1 MMEEEKTRVGPRK
14 VNWGTWEELILGSAV
29 RRHGTRDWN
38 VVASELR
45 ARTIYPHDFT
55 PEACKARYEELRKR
69 YSGCTA
75 WFEELRKRR
84 VEELKRELVR
94 SESSIG
100 SLQLKIESL
109 KAERE
114 RSGQID
120 YGLSHTESPAPLTK
134 SEDIEFSVKEEA
146 KDGLSAG
153 SFTLDIRTNQSPESQ
168 VPAIPSAT
176 ETVVK
181 LEPLE
186 SWEQDKAPSTSKV
199 TEAANGNGGAV
210 RKRRGKRRRKDSV
223 WDAKEGSIE
232 DSDNVCST
240 SLASTSHC
248 KEILTSCDQSI
259 RHSAVSNHR
268 GGLSRFR
275 NDDLMRIFNSIT
287 QHEAA
292 MVFRH
297 RLDSQK
303 RARYKKIIRRHMDIE
318 TARSR
323 LANWSIKT
331 PGELFRD
338 FLLLANNAMVFYS
351 KRTREYKSAM
361 ALRDIV
367 TKVYR
372 EHYKDSYYKAT
383 SSLLPW
389 PTIGNPPGK
398 PRSVRPRP
406 SKDKLQ
412 AKYGNNVKD
421 IIGGTLGKQN
431 HKPVDAD
438 SKVPLQSF
446 LSAKKGFKRPGKIK
460 CGSSIETVNPQPK
473 VQAKEPSQHNIKV
486 KKDHRVK
493 PVTKE
498 RKRARQK

>member
-1 MMEEEKTRVGPRK
+1 M
-14 VNWGTWEELILGSAV
+14 LIV
-29 RRHGTRDWN
+29 R
-38 VVASELR
+38 
-45 ARTIYPHDFT
+45 
-55 PEACKARYEELRKR
+55 
-69 YSGCTA
+69 
-75 WFEELRKRR
+75 
-84 VEELKRELVR
+84 
-94 SESSIG
+94 

-114 RSGQID
+114 RSGQLD

-268 GGLSRFR
+268 GCLSRFR

-431 HKPVDAD
+431 HKAVDAD

-460 CGSSIETVNPQPK
+460 CGSTIETVNPQPK

>member
-1 MMEEEKTRVGPRK
+1 MGVVGSRK
-14 VNWGTWEELILGSAV
+14 MNCWGTWEELILGSAV
-29 RRHGTRDWN
+29 RLHGTRDWN
-38 VVASELR
+38 AVASELR
-45 ARTIYPHDFT
+45 ARIINPHCFT
-55 PEACKARYEELRKR
+55 PEACKARYEDLLKR
-69 YSGCTA
+69 HSGCTA

-100 SLQLKIESL
+100 SLESKIESL

-120 YGLSHTESPAPLTK
+120 YGLTRTESPAPLTK
-134 SEDIEFSVKEEA
+134 SEDIESSVKEEA

-168 VPAIPSAT
+168 VPPTPLAT
-176 ETVVK
+176 EIVVK
-181 LEPLE
+181 LELSE
-186 SWEQDKAPSTSKV
+186 SWGRDKAPSTSKV
-199 TEAANGNGGAV
+199 TEAVNGNRGAV
-210 RKRRGKRRRKDSV
+210 KKRRGKRRRKDAV
-223 WDAKEGSIE
+223 WVAKEGSIE

-248 KEILTSCDQSI
+248 KEVLTSCDQSI
-259 RHSAVSNHR
+259 RHSAVSDQR
-268 GGLSRFR
+268 GGLSRLR

-303 RARYKKIIRRHMDIE
+303 RARYKKMIRRHMDIE

-331 PGELFRD
+331 PAELFRD
-338 FLLLANNAMVFYS
+338 FLLLANNAMIFYS
-351 KRTREYKSAM
+351 KRTREHKAAM

-367 TKVYR
+367 TRAYR
-372 EHYKDSYYKAT
+372 EHYKSSCYKAT
-383 SSLLPW
+383 SSLLPL
-389 PTIGNPPGK
+389 PTIANPPGK
-398 PRSVRPRP
+398 PRSFRPRP

-412 AKYGNNVKD
+412 AMYGNNMKN
-421 IIGGTLGKQN
+421 IIAGNLERQN

-438 SKVPLQSF
+438 SKVPWRSF
-446 LSAKKGFKRPGKIK
+446 LSAKKSFKRPGKVK
-460 CGSSIETVNPQPK
+460 CGSTIETVNPQTK
-473 VQAKEPSQHNIKV
+473 LQAKESPQYNIKV
-486 KKDHRVK
+486 KKDYQIK
-493 PVTKE
+493 PVSKE

>member
-1 MMEEEKTRVGPRK
+1 MEAEETMGVVGSRK
-14 VNWGTWEELILGSAV
+14 MNCWGTWEELILGSAV
-29 RRHGTRDWN
+29 RLHGTRDWN
-38 VVASELR
+38 AVASELR
-45 ARTIYPHDFT
+45 ARIINPHCFT
-55 PEACKARYEELRKR
+55 PEACKA
-69 YSGCTA
+69 SA

-100 SLQLKIESL
+100 SLESKIESL

-120 YGLSHTESPAPLTK
+120 YGLTRTESPAPLTK
-134 SEDIEFSVKEEA
+134 SEDIESSVKEEA

-168 VPAIPSAT
+168 VPPTPLAT
-176 ETVVK
+176 EIVVK
-181 LEPLE
+181 LELSE
-186 SWEQDKAPSTSKV
+186 SWGRDKAPSTSKV
-199 TEAANGNGGAV
+199 TEAVNGNRGAV
-210 RKRRGKRRRKDSV
+210 KKRRGKRRRKDAV
-223 WDAKEGSIE
+223 WVAKEGSIE

-248 KEILTSCDQSI
+248 KEVLTSCDQSI
-259 RHSAVSNHR
+259 RHSAVSDQR
-268 GGLSRFR
+268 GGLSRLR

-303 RARYKKIIRRHMDIE
+303 RARYKKMIRRHMDIE

-331 PGELFRD
+331 PAELFRD
-338 FLLLANNAMVFYS
+338 FLLLANNAMIFYS
-351 KRTREYKSAM
+351 KRTREHKAAM

-367 TKVYR
+367 TRAYR
-372 EHYKDSYYKAT
+372 EHYKSSCYKAT
-383 SSLLPW
+383 SSLLPL
-389 PTIGNPPGK
+389 PTIANPPGK
-398 PRSVRPRP
+398 PRSFRPRP

-412 AKYGNNVKD
+412 AMYGNNMKN
-421 IIGGTLGKQN
+421 IIAGNLERQN

-438 SKVPLQSF
+438 SKVPWRSF
-446 LSAKKGFKRPGKIK
+446 LSAKKSFKRPGKVK
-460 CGSSIETVNPQPK
+460 CGSTIETVNPQTK
-473 VQAKEPSQHNIKV
+473 LQAKESPQYNIKV
-486 KKDHRVK
+486 KKDYQIK
-493 PVTKE
+493 PVSKE

>member
-1 MMEEEKTRVGPRK
+1 MGPET
-14 VNWGTWEELILGSAV
+14 GTSSHRSSVLGLYILPALPLS
-29 RRHGTRDWN
+29 
-38 VVASELR
+38 
-45 ARTIYPHDFT
+45 
-55 PEACKARYEELRKR
+55 
-69 YSGCTA
+69 A

-100 SLQLKIESL
+100 SLESKIERL

-120 YGLSHTESPAPLTK
+120 HGLSHTESPAPLTK
-134 SEDIEFSVKEEA
+134 SEDIESSVKEEA

-153 SFTLDIRTNQSPESQ
+153 SFTLDIRTNGSPESQ
-168 VPAIPSAT
+168 VPTIPSAT

-181 LEPLE
+181 LELSE
-186 SWEQDKAPSTSKV
+186 SWGRDKAPSTSKV
-199 TEAANGNGGAV
+199 PEAANGNGGAV
-210 RKRRGKRRRKDSV
+210 RKRRGKRKRKDTV
-223 WDAKEGSIE
+223 WDAKEGNIE

-240 SLASTSHC
+240 SHASTSHC
-248 KEILTSCDQSI
+248 KEVLTSCDQSI
-259 RHSAVSNHR
+259 RRSAVSDHR
-268 GGLSRFR
+268 VGLSRFR

-287 QHEAA
+287 KHEAA

-303 RARYKKIIRRHMDIE
+303 RARYKKMIRRHMDIE

-351 KRTREYKSAM
+351 KRTREYKAAI

-367 TKVYR
+367 TRAYR
-372 EHYKDSYYKAT
+372 EHYKGSYHKAT
-383 SSLLPW
+383 SSLLPL
-389 PTIGNPPGK
+389 PVIGNPPGK

-412 AKYGNNVKD
+412 AKYGNNVFA
-421 IIGGTLGKQN
+421 GTLGRQN
-431 HKPVDAD
+431 HKPGDVDC
-438 SKVPLQSF
+438 KVPLQSV

-460 CGSSIETVNPQPK
+460 SGSTIEIVNPQTK
-473 VQAKEPSQHNIKV
+473 VQAKESLQHNIKV

-493 PVTKE
+493 PVT
-498 RKRARQK
+498 RKRTRQK

>member
-1 MMEEEKTRVGPRK
+1 MIKFFLYLIKSCKLYSYVAPNLRKCCCTRVESFENTEFLKDIFKESPRSLQSYCLSSRS
-14 VNWGTWEELILGSAV
+14 V
-29 RRHGTRDWN
+29 D
-38 VVASELR
+38 LR
-45 ARTIYPHDFT
+45 VEFF
-55 PEACKARYEELRKR
+55 CK
-69 YSGCTA
+69 SA

-114 RSGQID
+114 RSGQLD

-268 GGLSRFR
+268 GCLSRFR

-431 HKPVDAD
+431 HKAVDAD

-460 CGSSIETVNPQPK
+460 CGSTIETVNPQPK

>member
-1 MMEEEKTRVGPRK
+1 MEAETMGVGPR
-14 VNWGTWEELILGSAV
+14 NMIWGTWEELILGGAV

-45 ARTIYPHDFT
+45 ARTIYLYCFT

-100 SLQLKIESL
+100 SLESKIESL
-109 KAERE
+109 NAERE
-114 RSGQID
+114 RSGQMNH
-120 YGLSHTESPAPLTK
+120 GLSHTESPAPLMK
-134 SEDIEFSVKEEA
+134 SEDIESSVKEEA

-153 SFTLDIRTNQSPESQ
+153 SFTLDIRTKRSPESQ
-168 VPAIPSAT
+168 VPTVPSAT

-181 LEPLE
+181 LERSE
-186 SWEQDKAPSTSKV
+186 SWERDKVPSTSKV

-210 RKRRGKRRRKDSV
+210 RKRRGKRRRKDTV

-232 DSDNVCST
+232 ESDNVCST

-248 KEILTSCDQSI
+248 KEALASCNQSV
-259 RHSAVSNHR
+259 RHSSISDHR

-303 RARYKKIIRRHMDIE
+303 RARYKKMIMRHMDIE
-318 TARSR
+318 TVRSR

-331 PGELFRD
+331 PGELFGD
-338 FLLLANNAMVFYS
+338 FLLLANNATVFYS
-351 KRTREYKSAM
+351 KRTREYKAAM
-361 ALRDIV
+361 TLRDIV
-367 TKVYR
+367 TKAYQ
-372 EHYKDSYYKAT
+372 EYYKGSYYKAT

-421 IIGGTLGKQN
+421 IIAGTLERQN
-431 HKPVDAD
+431 HKPGDAD

-446 LSAKKGFKRPGKIK
+446 LSAKKSFKRPGKIK
-460 CGSSIETVNPQPK
+460 CGSIIEIVNQQTK
-473 VQAKEPSQHNIKV
+473 VRAKESTQHNIKV
-486 KKDHRVK
+486 KKDLRIK

>member
-1 MMEEEKTRVGPRK
+1 MEGEMDVGPRK
-14 VNWGTWEELILGSAV
+14 MNWGTWEELILGGAV

-45 ARTIYPHDFT
+45 ARTVYPYCFT
-55 PEACKARYEELRKR
+55 PEACRTRYEDLRKR
-69 YSGCTA
+69 YSGCNA

-84 VEELKRELVR
+84 VEELKRELER

-100 SLQLKIESL
+100 FLESKIESL

-114 RSGQID
+114 QSDQID
-120 YGLSHTESPAPLTK
+120 YGLSRTESPAPPTK
-134 SEDIEFSVKEEA
+134 SEDIESFVKDEA

-168 VPAIPSAT
+168 VPTIPLT
-176 ETVVK
+176 DVK
-181 LEPLE
+181 LERSE
-186 SWEQDKAPSTSKV
+186 SCERDKVPSTSKV
-199 TEAANGNGGAV
+199 TEVSNGNGGAV
-210 RKRRGKRRRKDSV
+210 RKRRGKRRRKDAV

-232 DSDNVCST
+232 ESDNVCST

-248 KEILTSCDQSI
+248 KEALTSCEHSI
-259 RHSAVSNHR
+259 RHSPVNDHR

-275 NDDLMRIFNSIT
+275 NDDLMRIFTSIT
-287 QHEAA
+287 VHEAA

-303 RARYKKIIRRHMDIE
+303 RARYKKMIRRHMDIE
-318 TARSR
+318 TVKSR
-323 LANWSIKT
+323 LASWSIKT

-351 KRTREYKSAM
+351 KRTREYKAAM

-367 TKVYR
+367 TRAYR
-372 EHYKDSYYKAT
+372 QHYKGSYYKAT
-383 SSLLPW
+383 SSLLPF

-421 IIGGTLGKQN
+421 NIAGKLGRQN
-431 HKPVDAD
+431 HRPGDAD
-438 SKVPLQSF
+438 SKVPLQSW

-460 CGSSIETVNPQPK
+460 RGPILESVNPQ
-473 VQAKEPSQHNIKV
+473 VKESTQHNIKV
-486 KKDHRVK
+486 KEDHRIK

>member
-1 MMEEEKTRVGPRK
+1 M
-14 VNWGTWEELILGSAV
+14 N
-29 RRHGTRDWN
+29 H
-38 VVASELR
+38 
-45 ARTIYPHDFT
+45 
-55 PEACKARYEELRKR
+55 
-69 YSGCTA
+69 
-75 WFEELRKRR
+75 
-84 VEELKRELVR
+84 
-94 SESSIG
+94 
-100 SLQLKIESL
+100 
-109 KAERE
+109 
-114 RSGQID
+114 
-120 YGLSHTESPAPLTK
+120 GLSHTESPAPLTK
-134 SEDIEFSVKEEA
+134 SEDIESSVKEEA

-153 SFTLDIRTNQSPESQ
+153 SFTLDIRTKRSPESQ
-168 VPAIPSAT
+168 VPTVPSAT

-181 LEPLE
+181 LERSE
-186 SWEQDKAPSTSKV
+186 SWDRDKVSSISKV

-210 RKRRGKRRRKDSV
+210 RKRRGKRRRKDTV

-232 DSDNVCST
+232 ESDNVCST

-248 KEILTSCDQSI
+248 KEALASCNQSV
-259 RHSAVSNHR
+259 RHSSISDHR
-268 GGLSRFR
+268 GGLSTFR

-303 RARYKKIIRRHMDIE
+303 RARYKKMIMRHMDIE
-318 TARSR
+318 TVRSR

-331 PGELFRD
+331 PGELFGD
-338 FLLLANNAMVFYS
+338 FLLPANNATVFYS
-351 KRTREYKSAM
+351 KRTREYKAAM
-361 ALRDIV
+361 TLRDIV
-367 TKVYR
+367 TKAYQ
-372 EHYKDSYYKAT
+372 EHYKGSYYKAT

-421 IIGGTLGKQN
+421 IIAGTLERQN
-431 HKPVDAD
+431 HKPGDAD
-438 SKVPLQSF
+438 SKIPLQSF
-446 LSAKKGFKRPGKIK
+446 LSAKKSFKRPGKIK
-460 CGSSIETVNPQPK
+460 CGSIIEIANQQTK
-473 VQAKEPSQHNIKV
+473 VRAKESTQHNIKV
-486 KKDHRVK
+486 KKDLRFK